1 MSNSAEA
8 RRGSAKETAR
18 KQKESIS
25 ADCLG
30 QPSATLAGNAFD
42 EPNGDAMPSAFLADR
57 RLIRVSGTGAEE
69 FLNNLI
75 TADVENLPQ
84 GEARA
89 SALLTPQGKI
99 LFDFLIARDGP
110 DYLIE
115 SGAAEQD
122 ALLRRLTM
130 YKLRAPVD
138 LKAEPIEGV
147 SVFWS
152 ESVPEA
158 GAKDGRFDKAGIN
171 LFRVPGASASG
182 DITAYDALRI
192 EYGIAESGRDYALQ
206 DAFPHDVLMD
216 VNDGVS
222 FKKGCFVG
230 QEVVSRMKHRGTA
243 RRRVVTVSAES
254 ALPATGTEITA
265 NGKTVGAL
273 GTVCGNTGLAIV
285 RTDRVAD
292 ALASATPLI
301 AENVP
306 VTVALPAWS
315 GISFPVVDP
324 AVQAEE

>member
-1 MSNSAEA
+1 
-8 RRGSAKETAR
+8 
-18 KQKESIS
+18 
-25 ADCLG
+25 
-30 QPSATLAGNAFD
+30 
-42 EPNGDAMPSAFLADR
+42 MPSALLADR

-89 SALLTPQGKI
+89 AALLTPQGKI
-99 LFDFLIARDGP
+99 LFDFLIWRDGG

-115 SGAAEQD
+115 TGAAEQD

-130 YKLRAPVD
+130 YKLRAPVN
-138 LKAEPIEGV
+138 LKAETVEGV
-147 SVFWS
+147 SVFWN
-152 ESVPEA
+152 ETTAAA
-158 GAKDGRFDKAGIN
+158 GIRDGRFGKAGID
-171 LFRVPGASASG
+171 LYRIPGASASG
-182 DITAYDALRI
+182 DIAAYDALRV
-192 EYGIAESGRDYALQ
+192 EHGIAESGRDYALQ

-254 ALPATGTEITA
+254 ALPASGTEITA
-265 NGKTVGAL
+265 DGKPVGTL
-273 GTVCGNTGLAIV
+273 GTVCGNGALAIV
-285 RTDRVAD
+285 RIDRIAD
-292 ALASATPLI
+292 ALASGTPLL
-301 AENVP
+301 AGTVP

-315 GISFPVVDP
+315 GLSFPAADP
-324 AVQAEE
+324 AARAED

>member
-1 MSNSAEA
+1 
-8 RRGSAKETAR
+8 
-18 KQKESIS
+18 
-25 ADCLG
+25 
-30 QPSATLAGNAFD
+30 
-42 EPNGDAMPSAFLADR
+42 MPSAFLADR

-75 TADVENLPQ
+75 TTDVENLGE

-99 LFDFLIARDGP
+99 LFDFLIARDGT

-115 SGAAEQD
+115 TGTAEQD

-138 LKAEPIEGV
+138 LKSEATEGV
-147 SVFWS
+147 SVFWN
-152 ESVPEA
+152 EKAPEA
-158 GAKDGRFDKAGIN
+158 GIRDGRFAKAGVD
-171 LFRVPGASASG
+171 LFRLPGASSAG
-182 DITAYDALRI
+182 DVAAYEALRV
-192 EYGIAESGRDYALQ
+192 EHGIAESGRDYALQ

-243 RRRVVTVSAES
+243 RRRVVTVSAEGL
-254 ALPATGTEITA
+254 LPDSGTEITA
-265 NGKTVGAL
+265 NGKPVGTL
-273 GTVCGNTGLAIV
+273 GTVCGSTALAIV
-285 RTDRVAD
+285 RIDRIAD
-292 ALASATPLI
+292 ALASGTPLL
-301 AENVP
+301 AENAT

-315 GISFPVVDP
+315 GLSFPAADP
-324 AVQAEE
+324 AARAED

>member
-1 MSNSAEA
+1 
-8 RRGSAKETAR
+8 
-18 KQKESIS
+18 
-25 ADCLG
+25 
-30 QPSATLAGNAFD
+30 
-42 EPNGDAMPSAFLADR
+42 MPSAFLADR

-75 TADVENLPQ
+75 TADVENLGE

-99 LFDFLIARDGP
+99 LFDFLIARDGT

-115 SGAAEQD
+115 TGAAEQD

-138 LKAEPIEGV
+138 LKSEATEGV
-147 SVFWS
+147 SVFWN
-152 ESVPEA
+152 ENAPEA
-158 GAKDGRFDKAGIN
+158 GIKDGRFAKTGVD

-182 DITAYDALRI
+182 DAAAYDALRV
-192 EYGIAESGRDYALQ
+192 EHGIAESGRDYALQ

-243 RRRVVTVSAES
+243 RRRVVTVSAEGP
-254 ALPATGTEITA
+254 LPATGTEITA
-265 NGKTVGAL
+265 NGKPVGTL
-273 GTVCGNTGLAIV
+273 GTVCGNNALAIV
-285 RTDRVAD
+285 RIDRIAD
-292 ALASATPLI
+292 ALAAGTPLL
-301 AENVP
+301 AENAI

-315 GISFPVVDP
+315 GLSFPAADP
-324 AVQAEE
+324 AARAED

>member
-1 MSNSAEA
+1 
-8 RRGSAKETAR
+8 
-18 KQKESIS
+18 
-25 ADCLG
+25 
-30 QPSATLAGNAFD
+30 
-42 EPNGDAMPSAFLADR
+42 MPSAFLADR

-75 TADVENLPQ
+75 TADVENLGE

-99 LFDFLIARDGP
+99 LFDFLIARDGT

-115 SGAAEQD
+115 TGAAEQD

-138 LKAEPIEGV
+138 LKSEATEGV
-147 SVFWS
+147 SVFWN
-152 ESVPEA
+152 ENAPEA
-158 GAKDGRFDKAGIN
+158 GIKDGRFAKTGVD

-182 DITAYDALRI
+182 DAAAYDALRV
-192 EYGIAESGRDYALQ
+192 EHGIAESGRDYALQ

-243 RRRVVTVSAES
+243 RRRVVTVSAEGP
-254 ALPATGTEITA
+254 LPATGTEITA
-265 NGKTVGAL
+265 NGKPVGTL
-273 GTVCGNTGLAIV
+273 GTVCGNNALAIV
-285 RTDRVAD
+285 RIDRIAD
-292 ALASATPLI
+292 ALAAGTPLL
-301 AENVP
+301 AENAT

-315 GISFPVVDP
+315 GLSFPAADP
-324 AVQAEE
+324 AARAED

>member
-1 MSNSAEA
+1 
-8 RRGSAKETAR
+8 
-18 KQKESIS
+18 
-25 ADCLG
+25 
-30 QPSATLAGNAFD
+30 
-42 EPNGDAMPSAFLADR
+42 MPSAFLDDR

-75 TADVENLPQ
+75 TADVENLVE

-99 LFDFLIARDGP
+99 LFDFLIARDGT

-115 SGAAEQD
+115 TGAAEQD

-138 LKAEPIEGV
+138 LKSEATEGV
-147 SVFWS
+147 SVFWN
-152 ESVPEA
+152 ENAPEA
-158 GAKDGRFDKAGIN
+158 GIRDERFAKAGVD
-171 LFRVPGASASG
+171 LFRLPGASSAG
-182 DITAYDALRI
+182 DAAAYEALRV
-192 EYGIAESGRDYALQ
+192 EHGIAESGRDYALQ

-243 RRRVVTVSAES
+243 RRRVVTVSAEGR
-254 ALPATGTEITA
+254 LPDSGTEITA
-265 NGKTVGAL
+265 NGKPVGTL
-273 GTVCGNTGLAIV
+273 GTVCGSTALAIV
-285 RTDRVAD
+285 RIDRIAD
-292 ALASATPLI
+292 ALASGTPLL
-301 AENVP
+301 AENAT

-315 GISFPVVDP
+315 GLSFPAADP
-324 AVQAEE
+324 AARAED

>member
-1 MSNSAEA
+1 
-8 RRGSAKETAR
+8 
-18 KQKESIS
+18 
-25 ADCLG
+25 
-30 QPSATLAGNAFD
+30 
-42 EPNGDAMPSAFLADR
+42 
-57 RLIRVSGTGAEE
+57 
-69 FLNNLI
+69 
-75 TADVENLPQ
+75 
-84 GEARA
+84 
-89 SALLTPQGKI
+89 
-99 LFDFLIARDGP
+99 
-110 DYLIE
+110 
-115 SGAAEQD
+115 
-122 ALLRRLTM
+122 
-130 YKLRAPVD
+130 
-138 LKAEPIEGV
+138 
-147 SVFWS
+147 
-152 ESVPEA
+152 
-158 GAKDGRFDKAGIN
+158 
-171 LFRVPGASASG
+171 
-182 DITAYDALRI
+182 
-192 EYGIAESGRDYALQ
+192 
-206 DAFPHDVLMD
+206 MD